1 MKMCVC
7 SLAGNLSKPT
17 KSQRVNCRHGGITA
31 GLCSCPGT
39 LGEISPSRLLSRIHS
54 SHRQTLNKEK
64 CGFYLAVC
72 NFEHYSSVL
81 PLLTLSCK
89 QKVGYVEPRTSISRE
104 QAREK
109 CSVTGLLAAVA
120 WGRVLGLDNRL
131 GESQSLCW

>member
-1 MKMCVC
+1 MCVC
-7 SLAGNLSKPT
+7 SLAGNLRKPT

-72 NFEHYSSVL
+72 IFEHYSSVL
-81 PLLTLSCK
+81 SLLTLSRK
-89 QKVGYVEPRTSISRE
+89 QKVGYMEPRASISGE
-104 QAREK
+104 QACEK
-109 CSVTGLLAAVA
+109 CSAMGSLAAAA